1 MRVSISRRLETQRC
15 GAREARYCK
24 KECHFWRVCAPTHR
38 GEGGP
43 PPPLVWVVAENGRP
57 RKWYAGRVTRRD
69 PAEPRPDSNRP
80 ERERKNGK
88 KEESRE
94 RERRP
99 PGEARN
105 ERRRREVHAQ
115 LIWIIRNRR
124 RNRTRGIVVARLDE
138 ATTATPNLPSVQAS
152 AYLIIIV
159 RALISR
165 LIIIPEYW
173 RGVSKTRNSPLLR
186 DIQSTSRG
194 REFDRE

>member
-1 MRVSISRRLETQRC
+1 MLHNNGASVVYFFIFDARQYFPQTRDAALRGSRSTILQKRVPLLTGVRSDTQR
-15 GAREARYCK
+15 
-24 KECHFWRVCAPTHR
+24 
-38 GEGGP
+38 GGWAAS
-43 PPPLVWVVAENGRP
+43 PLVWVVAENGRP

-115 LIWIIRNRR
+115 LI
-124 RNRTRGIVVARLDE
+124 
-138 ATTATPNLPSVQAS
+138 
-152 AYLIIIV
+152 
-159 RALISR
+159 
-165 LIIIPEYW
+165 
-173 RGVSKTRNSPLLR
+173 
-186 DIQSTSRG
+186 
-194 REFDRE
+194 